1 VWQVV
6 YHPSAVAERKQLPRQ
21 ERVAIENAVEKLK
34 AIGPRLPFPHQSN
47 VEGAESLRELRPR
60 AGRSP
65 WRAFYRRIGDVFLIG
80 AIGPEAE
87 TDKRGFNQAIAVA
100 QERLDEVTSEEEQ

>member
-1 VWQVV
+1 
-6 YHPSAVAERKQLPRQ
+6 
-21 ERVAIENAVEKLK
+21 
-34 AIGPRLPFPHQSN
+34 
-47 VEGAESLRELRPR
+47 
-60 AGRSP
+60 
-65 WRAFYRRIGDVFLIG
+65 VFLIG